1 MTLCYMEEAQ
11 SVLVVLVCTL
21 NYLQSLDEN
30 NIFQL
35 FHPIKDTIS
44 NILKYF
50 HMTPYYIEEYSNH
63 LQ

>member
-1 MTLCYMEEAQ
+1 MEEAQ

-50 HMTPYYIEEYSNH
+50 HMTPYYIEEY
-63 LQ
+63 